1 MKHFGKDAL
10 NAGLYFRTFCRWLM
24 LATIIGVVCGLV
36 GSAFHMAVT
45 WVTSVRLG
53 TPWLLYLLP
62 VGGIA
67 ITALYKLTKT
77 EGEGTNDIID
87 SIHEG
92 SKVPILLV
100 PVIFVATAV
109 THLFGGSAGREGA
122 ALQIGGG
129 IGYRIGKMQQLDD
142 RDMRTVTLCGMSAV
156 FAALF
161 GTPLTATVFSLE
173 VISVG
178 ILHYSGF
185 LPCLVASSVAYGI
198 SRLCGI
204 EPMRFVI
211 DMQYLDVP
219 MLIRV
224 CILGVICAV
233 VSIFFCVAMHKT
245 EEYAHKLLKNS
256 YLRAFSGG
264 VIIIALTL
272 LTGTTVYNG
281 IGTDTISAC
290 LAGDAA
296 PSFAFFWK
304 IVFTA
309 VTIGFGFK
317 GGEIVPSFFIGAA
330 LGAAVAPL
338 IDMPSAFGAALG
350 LTAVFCGAVNCPMA
364 SILLSVELFGS
375 GELLYFALVCGIS
388 YMLSGYFGIYSSQKI
403 MYSKT
408 RAEFIN
414 RYAR

>member
-1 MKHFGKDAL
+1 MSTNNFVLDIGVHKLYIIWVRFEVTAVKHFGKDAL

-129 IGYRIGKMQQLDD
+129 IGYSLGKLQQLDEK
-142 RDMRTVTLCGMSAV
+142 DMRIATLCGMSAV
-156 FAALF
+156 FSALF
-161 GTPLTATVFSLE
+161 GTPLTAAIFALE

-178 ILHYSGF
+178 IIYYSAF
-185 LPCLVASSVAYGI
+185 IPCLVSSMVLV
-198 SRLCGI
+198 SLSF
-204 EPMRFVI
+204 P
-211 DMQYLDVP
+211 LH
-219 MLIRV
+219 
-224 CILGVICAV
+224 V
-233 VSIFFCVAMHKT
+233 VS
-245 EEYAHKLLKNS
+245 
-256 YLRAFSGG
+256 
-264 VIIIALTL
+264 
-272 LTGTTVYNG
+272 
-281 IGTDTISAC
+281 
-290 LAGDAA
+290 
-296 PSFAFFWK
+296 
-304 IVFTA
+304 
-309 VTIGFGFK
+309 
-317 GGEIVPSFFIGAA
+317 
-330 LGAAVAPL
+330 
-338 IDMPSAFGAALG
+338 
-350 LTAVFCGAVNCPMA
+350 
-364 SILLSVELFGS
+364 
-375 GELLYFALVCGIS
+375 
-388 YMLSGYFGIYSSQKI
+388 
-403 MYSKT
+403 
-408 RAEFIN
+408 
-414 RYAR
+414 